1 MPDSVFAESL
11 SALDTKQV
19 GLAQGNQQKLARAEG
34 RVSGQTRWEQAEAAT
49 ERSREQPVHVGA
61 AWCGRGFSRCSPV
74 RGFDGQLERASVHR
88 QRAGCC
94 QEKAGLFP
102 PEMSYYEVFLL
113 NAPRFL
119 ALTLNLS
126 LLAGGPRR
134 PPSPGLPQALR
145 AAHWIP
151 VGSLSA
157 TIPGRLGVCPVLLG
171 TRLGACVCPQGR
183 GPFPAAA
190 ARHHAPRPA
199 RAPAR
204 SLSALPC
211 GPAACHML
219 LQHSL
224 PSSSHDR
231 PRDRTTPPGSA
242 PLPQHVRC

>member
-1 MPDSVFAESL
+1 MGAS
-11 SALDTKQV
+11 
-19 GLAQGNQQKLARAEG
+19 RG
-34 RVSGQTRWEQAEAAT
+34 RHRKVP
-49 ERSREQPVHVGA
+49 EQPVHVGA

-126 LLAGGPRR
+126 LLTGGPRR

-157 TIPGRLGVCPVLLG
+157 TIPGSWGVCPVPLG
-171 TRLGACVCPQGR
+171 TRLGACVCPQGH

-190 ARHHAPRPA
+190 ARHQAPRPA